1 MDWVTTSWVSV
12 GKIFATGLVTFVVLL
27 AYARVVG
34 LRSFAKMSTLDFAA
48 TVAIG
53 SVLASVTLS
62 NSTPI
67 AAGLAA
73 LAVLMLV
80 PWGIN
85 ALRRRSDR
93 FRSMTDNRP
102 TLLMLDGEI
111 LHDNLDKDQVTV
123 ADLRAKLRE
132 ANVLQLSEV
141 RAVVLETTGDVSVLH
156 GDADVDD
163 WLLEGIDRDE
173 EHVVGGN

>member
-1 MDWVTTSWVSV
+1 MDWVTLPWSEV
-12 GKIFATGLVTFVVLL
+12 GKIVVTGIAVFAGLLL
-27 AYARVVG
+27 YARIVG

-53 SVLASVTLS
+53 SVLASVTLANDTS
-62 NSTPI
+62 I
-67 AAGLAA
+67 AAGMAA
-73 LAVLMLV
+73 LAVLLGV

-85 ALRRRSDR
+85 ALRRHVEW
-93 FRSMTDNRP
+93 FRKLADNEP

-123 ADLRAKLRE
+123 DDLRAKLRE

-156 GDADVDD
+156 GDADLDD
-163 WLLEGIDRDE
+163 WLLDGVSRHE